1 MLVYNNF
8 ILKKIAA
15 RIFGN
20 FGVSFFSPLVSG
32 NIAETVFDMGLTFE
46 QMLVIALISSVFVTG
61 LTISREL
68 EKYGKSR

>member
-1 MLVYNNF
+1 
-8 ILKKIAA
+8 LKKIAA

-32 NIAETVFDMGLTFE
+32 NIAETVFEIGLTFE
-46 QMLVIALISSVFVTG
+46 QTLIIALISSIFVTG

-68 EKYGKSR
+68 EKYGKTR

>member
-1 MLVYNNF
+1 MASKRVN
-8 ILKKIAA
+8 KACA

-32 NIAETVFDMGLTFE
+32 NIAETIFDIGLTLE
-46 QMLVIALISSVFVTG
+46 QTIIIALISSVFVTG
-61 LTISREL
+61 LTISREM

>member
-1 MLVYNNF
+1 M
-8 ILKKIAA
+8 KKIAA

-46 QMLVIALISSVFVTG
+46 QTIIISLISSVFVTG

>member
-1 MLVYNNF
+1 MVS
-8 ILKKIAA
+8 KKITKACA

-32 NIAETVFDMGLTFE
+32 NIAETVFDIGLTLE
-46 QMLVIALISSVFVTG
+46 QTIIIALISSVFVTG
-61 LTISREL
+61 LTISREM

>member
-1 MLVYNNF
+1 MVSKR
-8 ILKKIAA
+8 ITKACA

-32 NIAETVFDMGLTFE
+32 NIAVTIFDLGLTFE
-46 QMLVIALISSVFVTG
+46 QTIIIASLSSVFVTG

>member
-1 MLVYNNF
+1 M
-8 ILKKIAA
+8 KKVAA
-15 RIFGN
+15 RILGN

-46 QMLVIALISSVFVTG
+46 QTLIIALISSIFVTG

-68 EKYGKSR
+68 EKFGKSR

>member
-1 MLVYNNF
+1 M
-8 ILKKIAA
+8 KKVAA
-15 RIFGN
+15 RILGN

-46 QMLVIALISSVFVTG
+46 QTLIIALISSIFITG

-68 EKYGKSR
+68 EKFGKSR